1 MRSTGTAQYAS
12 LRALQPARRRAS
24 RTIPPQPHSFAIASI
39 ESLVRIHTAQED
51 DIYDMIVTG

>member
-1 MRSTGTAQYAS
+1 M
-12 LRALQPARRRAS
+12 
-24 RTIPPQPHSFAIASI
+24 IASI

>member
-1 MRSTGTAQYAS
+1 MAQYAS
-12 LRALQPARRRAS
+12 LRAYSRSPMRFAHDPAAAARR
-24 RTIPPQPHSFAIASI
+24 AIESI